1 MHHVT
6 ISNLAGRE
14 HVHVAVY
21 GRAAASVGD
30 ESRRAME
37 EALNLLERAGAPG
50 DHLVRSRLFARDAQ
64 TRRTASDMRLEVL
77 ADSRRASSS
86 SYIDPAR
93 LPEGASMAI
102 ELVGRRSA
110 AGAVKSVREYE
121 PRIAPPMFV
130 ALDGVIYVSGV
141 TDVTD
146 GFDAQLANIRVAVEQ
161 SLSAAGATR
170 IEHIAAHIS
179 RKVSLDHA
187 WGAITRAFPADVTF
201 TLSQVDGYSAAEKL
215 VEIETTALA

>member
-6 ISNLAGRE
+6 VSNLAGRE
-14 HVHVAVY
+14 HVHVTVY

-37 EALNLLERAGAPG
+37 EALDLLQRAGAARE
-50 DHLVRSRLFARDAQ
+50 HLVRSRLFARDGQ

-77 ADSRRASSS
+77 AGALRASSS

-93 LPEGASMAI
+93 LPDGASMAI
-102 ELVGRRSA
+102 ELVGQRGAPA
-110 AGAVKSVREYE
+110 AAKSVREYE

-130 ALDGVIYVSGV
+130 TLDGVAYLSGI

-146 GFDAQLANIRVAVEQ
+146 GFDAQLANIRASVER
-161 SLSAAGATR
+161 SLAAAGGAR
-170 IEHIAAHIS
+170 IAHIAAHVS
-179 RKVSLDHA
+179 RKVNLDHA
-187 WGAITRAFPADVTF
+187 WAAITRAFPADVAL
-201 TLSQVDGYSAAEKL
+201 TLSPVDGYSAAEKL